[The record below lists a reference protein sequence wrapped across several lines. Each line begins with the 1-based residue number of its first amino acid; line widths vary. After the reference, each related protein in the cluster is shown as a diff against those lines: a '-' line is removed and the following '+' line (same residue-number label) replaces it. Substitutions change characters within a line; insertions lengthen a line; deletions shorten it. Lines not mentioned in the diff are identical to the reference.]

1 MLKTLGKKLMNNFG
15 LKLLAILLAIVLWM
29 VVINIDDPAVRKTM
43 TLSVTMKNQDYITEM
58 GKYMDIL
65 GDSNTV
71 TFTYTTKRGIW
82 ENISS
87 TDFSATADLK
97 KIEAKENGTYR
108 VPVIVSAIRNASQ
121 ITIESK
127 QLYLEVTLEDLGKKQ
142 FQIKANTSGTVA
154 DGCAL
159 GNVTIDNANVVQV
172 SGPVSL
178 VNAIDSVVATVN
190 VDGMSADITDNV
202 VPVFYDVN
210 GEVIDTTKLEK
221 SIDTVNITAQILNT
235 KDIPLELSYMGEP
248 EAGYCLTEVLSNP
261 KTVRVKGTAATLNT
275 LDRVVVPAEVLDL
288 TGVTSDVEKTI
299 DISTYLPEGVSLVI
313 SSDAKVNITAKI
325 EAVETKEFRIPI
337 SNITAI
343 GLKEGYQLAYAEKYL
358 NVTISAGST
367 ALGNINT
374 VNIKGSLNVE
384 NLKEGTHTVAIAF
397 ELDNTIYKVSEA
409 LTEISIIRTDENS
422 AGNTENNSESNT
434 ENNNNS
440 GGTTDTETSGGTTNE
455 GNTENSGGTSNSGS
469 TTTPDNT
476 TEGGAKE
483 ENSSEKPEHSGGSN
497 TGS

>member
-29 VVINIDDPAVRKTM
+29 VVINIDDPVVRKTM

-235 KDIPLELSYMGEP
+235 KDVPLELSYMGEP

-325 EAVETKEFRIPI
+325 EEMETKEFRIPI
-337 SNITAI
+337 SNITAA
-343 GLKEGYQLAYAEKYL
+343 GLKTGYQLAYAEKYL
-358 NVTISAGST
+358 NVSIRAGRT
-367 ALGNINT
+367 ALGYLNSANIT
-374 VNIKGSLNVE
+374 GTIDVE
-384 NLKEGTHTVAIAF
+384 NLKEGTHTVTVIL
-397 ELDNTIYKVSEA
+397 ELDRTIYEISDVV
-409 LTEISIIRTDENS
+409 TEISITHVSES
-422 AGNTENNSESNT
+422 ETGNTENNSEANG
-434 ENNNNS
+434 ENNS
-440 GGTTDTETSGGTTNE
+440 EGTATDTETSG
-455 GNTENSGGTSNSGS
+455 SG
-469 TTTPDNT
+469 T
-476 TEGGAKE
+476 TEGGTGE
-483 ENSSEKPEHSGGSN
+483 ENNSEKPEQGNG
-497 TGS
+497 TGDSSDKQQ

>member
-1 MLKTLGKKLMNNFG
+1 MLKTLSKKLMNNFG

-325 EAVETKEFRIPI
+325 EEMETKEFRIPI
-337 SNITAI
+337 SNITAA
-343 GLKEGYQLAYAEKYL
+343 GLKTGYQLAYAEKYL
-358 NVTISAGST
+358 NVSIRAGRT
-367 ALGNINT
+367 ALGYLNSANIT
-374 VNIKGSLNVE
+374 GTIDVE
-384 NLKEGTHTVAIAF
+384 NLKEGTHTVTVIL
-397 ELDNTIYKVSEA
+397 ELDRTIYEISDVV
-409 LTEISIIRTDENS
+409 TEISITHVSES
-422 AGNTENNSESNT
+422 ETGNTENNSEANG
-434 ENNNNS
+434 ENNS
-440 GGTTDTETSGGTTNE
+440 EGTATDTETSG
-455 GNTENSGGTSNSGS
+455 SG
-469 TTTPDNT
+469 T
-476 TEGGAKE
+476 TEGGTGE
-483 ENSSEKPEHSGGSN
+483 ENNSEEPEQGNGTGDSSDKQQ
-497 TGS
+497 

>member
-71 TFTYTTKRGIW
+71 TFMYTTKRGIW

-325 EAVETKEFRIPI
+325 EEMETKEFRIPI
-337 SNITAI
+337 SNITAA
-343 GLKEGYQLAYAEKYL
+343 GLKTGYQLAYAEKYL
-358 NVTISAGST
+358 NVSIRAGRT
-367 ALGNINT
+367 ALGYLNSANIT
-374 VNIKGSLNVE
+374 GTIDVE
-384 NLKEGTHTVAIAF
+384 NLKEGTHTVTVIL
-397 ELDNTIYKVSEA
+397 ELDRTIYEISDVV
-409 LTEISIIRTDENS
+409 TEISITHVSES
-422 AGNTENNSESNT
+422 ETGNTENNSEANG
-434 ENNNNS
+434 ENNS
-440 GGTTDTETSGGTTNE
+440 EGTATDTETSG
-455 GNTENSGGTSNSGS
+455 SG
-469 TTTPDNT
+469 T
-476 TEGGAKE
+476 TEGGTGE
-483 ENSSEKPEHSGGSN
+483 ENNSEKPEQRNG
-497 TGS
+497 TGDSSDKQQ

>member
-29 VVINIDDPAVRKTM
+29 VVINIDDPVVRKTM

-325 EAVETKEFRIPI
+325 EEMETKEFRIPI
-337 SNITAI
+337 SNITAA
-343 GLKEGYQLAYAEKYL
+343 GLKTGYQLAYAEKYL
-358 NVTISAGST
+358 NVSIRAGRT
-367 ALGNINT
+367 ALGYLNSANIT
-374 VNIKGSLNVE
+374 GTIDVE
-384 NLKEGTHTVAIAF
+384 NLKEGTHTVTVIL
-397 ELDNTIYKVSEA
+397 ELDRTIYEISDVV
-409 LTEISIIRTDENS
+409 TEISITHVSES
-422 AGNTENNSESNT
+422 ETGNTENNSEANG
-434 ENNNNS
+434 ENNS
-440 GGTTDTETSGGTTNE
+440 EGTATDTETSG
-455 GNTENSGGTSNSGS
+455 SG
-469 TTTPDNT
+469 T
-476 TEGGAKE
+476 TEGGTGE
-483 ENSSEKPEHSGGSN
+483 ENNSEKPEQGNG
-497 TGS
+497 TGDSSDKQQ

>member
-29 VVINIDDPAVRKTM
+29 VVINIDDPVVRKTM

-325 EAVETKEFRIPI
+325 EEMETKEFRIPI
-337 SNITAI
+337 SNITAA
-343 GLKEGYQLAYAEKYL
+343 GLKTGYQLAYAEKYL
-358 NVTISAGST
+358 NVSIRAGRT
-367 ALGNINT
+367 ALGYLNFANIT
-374 VNIKGSLNVE
+374 GTIDVE
-384 NLKEGTHTVAIAF
+384 NLKEGTHTVTVIL
-397 ELDNTIYKVSEA
+397 ELDRTIYEISDVV
-409 LTEISIIRTDENS
+409 TEISITHVSES
-422 AGNTENNSESNT
+422 ETGNTENNSEANG
-434 ENNNNS
+434 ENNS
-440 GGTTDTETSGGTTNE
+440 EGTATDTETSG
-455 GNTENSGGTSNSGS
+455 SG
-469 TTTPDNT
+469 T
-476 TEGGAKE
+476 TEGGTGE
-483 ENSSEKPEHSGGSN
+483 ENNSEKPEQGNG
-497 TGS
+497 TGDSSDKQQ

>member
-325 EAVETKEFRIPI
+325 EEMETKEFRIPI
-337 SNITAI
+337 SNITAA
-343 GLKEGYQLAYAEKYL
+343 GLKTGYQLAYAEKYL
-358 NVTISAGST
+358 NVSIRAGRT
-367 ALGNINT
+367 ALGYLNSANIT
-374 VNIKGSLNVE
+374 GTIDVE
-384 NLKEGTHTVAIAF
+384 NLKEGTHTVTVIL
-397 ELDNTIYKVSEA
+397 ELDRTIYEISDVV
-409 LTEISIIRTDENS
+409 TEISITHVAES
-422 AGNTENNSESNT
+422 ETGNTENNSEANG
-434 ENNNNS
+434 ENNS
-440 GGTTDTETSGGTTNE
+440 EGTATDTETSG
-455 GNTENSGGTSNSGS
+455 SG
-469 TTTPDNT
+469 T
-476 TEGGAKE
+476 TEGGTGE
-483 ENSSEKPEHSGGSN
+483 ENNSEKPEQGNG
-497 TGS
+497 TGDSSDKQQ

>member
-325 EAVETKEFRIPI
+325 EEMETKEFRIPI
-337 SNITAI
+337 SNITAA
-343 GLKEGYQLAYAEKYL
+343 GLKTGYQLAYAEKYL
-358 NVTISAGST
+358 NVSIRAGRT
-367 ALGNINT
+367 ALGYLNSANIT
-374 VNIKGSLNVE
+374 GTIDVE
-384 NLKEGTHTVAIAF
+384 NLKEGTHTVTVIL
-397 ELDNTIYKVSEA
+397 ELDRTIYEISDVV
-409 LTEISIIRTDENS
+409 TEISITHVSES
-422 AGNTENNSESNT
+422 ETGNTENNSEANG
-434 ENNNNS
+434 ENNS
-440 GGTTDTETSGGTTNE
+440 EGTATDTETSG
-455 GNTENSGGTSNSGS
+455 SG
-469 TTTPDNT
+469 T
-476 TEGGAKE
+476 TEGGTGE
-483 ENSSEKPEHSGGSN
+483 ENNSEKPEQENG
-497 TGS
+497 TGDSSEKQQ

>member
-29 VVINIDDPAVRKTM
+29 VVINIDDPVVRKTM

-210 GEVIDTTKLEK
+210 GEVIDTTKLAK

-325 EAVETKEFRIPI
+325 EEMETKEFRIPI
-337 SNITAI
+337 SNITAA
-343 GLKEGYQLAYAEKYL
+343 GLKTGYQLAYAEKYL
-358 NVTISAGST
+358 NVSIRAGRT
-367 ALGNINT
+367 ALGYLNSANIT
-374 VNIKGSLNVE
+374 GTIDVE
-384 NLKEGTHTVAIAF
+384 NLKEGTHTVTVIL
-397 ELDNTIYKVSEA
+397 ELDRTIYEISDVV
-409 LTEISIIRTDENS
+409 TEISITHVSES
-422 AGNTENNSESNT
+422 ETGNTENNSEANG
-434 ENNNNS
+434 ENNS
-440 GGTTDTETSGGTTNE
+440 EGTATDTETSG
-455 GNTENSGGTSNSGS
+455 SG
-469 TTTPDNT
+469 T
-476 TEGGAKE
+476 TEGGTGE
-483 ENSSEKPEHSGGSN
+483 ENNSEKPEQGNG
-497 TGS
+497 TGDSSDKQQ

>member
-29 VVINIDDPAVRKTM
+29 VVINIDDPVVRKTM

-202 VPVFYDVN
+202 VPVFYDAN

-313 SSDAKVNITAKI
+313 SSDAKVSITAKI
-325 EAVETKEFRIPI
+325 EEMETKEFRIPI
-337 SNITAI
+337 SNITAA
-343 GLKEGYQLAYAEKYL
+343 GLKTGYQLAYAEKYL
-358 NVTISAGST
+358 NVSIRAGRT
-367 ALGNINT
+367 ALGYLNSANIT
-374 VNIKGSLNVE
+374 GTIDVE
-384 NLKEGTHTVAIAF
+384 NLKEGTHTVTVIL
-397 ELDNTIYKVSEA
+397 ELDRTIYEISDVV
-409 LTEISIIRTDENS
+409 TEISITHVSES
-422 AGNTENNSESNT
+422 ETGNTENNSEANG
-434 ENNNNS
+434 ENNS
-440 GGTTDTETSGGTTNE
+440 EGTATDTETSG
-455 GNTENSGGTSNSGS
+455 SG
-469 TTTPDNT
+469 T
-476 TEGGAKE
+476 TEGGTGE
-483 ENSSEKPEHSGGSN
+483 ENNSEKPEQGNG
-497 TGS
+497 TGDSSDKQQ

>member
-1 MLKTLGKKLMNNFG
+1 MRKTLGKKLMNNFG

-248 EAGYCLTEVLSNP
+248 EVGYCLIEVLSNP

-325 EAVETKEFRIPI
+325 EEMETKEFRIPI
-337 SNITAI
+337 SNITAA
-343 GLKEGYQLAYAEKYL
+343 GLKTGYQLAYAEKYL
-358 NVTISAGST
+358 NVSIRAGRT
-367 ALGNINT
+367 ALGYLNSANIT
-374 VNIKGSLNVE
+374 GTIDVE
-384 NLKEGTHTVAIAF
+384 NLKEGTHTVTVIL
-397 ELDNTIYKVSEA
+397 ELDRTIYEISDVV
-409 LTEISIIRTDENS
+409 TEISITHVSES
-422 AGNTENNSESNT
+422 ETGNTENNSEANG
-434 ENNNNS
+434 ENNS
-440 GGTTDTETSGGTTNE
+440 EGTATDTETSG
-455 GNTENSGGTSNSGS
+455 SG
-469 TTTPDNT
+469 T
-476 TEGGAKE
+476 TEGGTGE
-483 ENSSEKPEHSGGSN
+483 ENNSEKPEQGNG
-497 TGS
+497 TGDSSDKQQ

>member
-1 MLKTLGKKLMNNFG
+1 MLKTPGQKLMNNFG

-190 VDGMSADITDNV
+190 VDGMSTDITDNV
-202 VPVFYDVN
+202 VSVFYDVN
-210 GEVIDTTKLEK
+210 GEVMDATKLEK

-325 EAVETKEFRIPI
+325 EEMETKEFRIPI
-337 SNITAI
+337 SNITAA
-343 GLKEGYQLAYAEKYL
+343 GLKTGYQLAYAEKYL
-358 NVTISAGST
+358 NVSIRAGRT
-367 ALGNINT
+367 ALGYLNSANIT
-374 VNIKGSLNVE
+374 GTIDVE
-384 NLKEGTHTVAIAF
+384 NLKEGTHTVTVIL
-397 ELDNTIYKVSEA
+397 ELDRTIYEISDVV
-409 LTEISIIRTDENS
+409 TEISITHVSES
-422 AGNTENNSESNT
+422 ETGNTENNSEANG
-434 ENNNNS
+434 ENNS
-440 GGTTDTETSGGTTNE
+440 EGTATDTETSG
-455 GNTENSGGTSNSGS
+455 SG
-469 TTTPDNT
+469 T
-476 TEGGAKE
+476 TEGGTGE
-483 ENSSEKPEHSGGSN
+483 ENNSEKPEQGNG
-497 TGS
+497 TGDSSDKQP

>member
-202 VPVFYDVN
+202 VPVFYDAN

-313 SSDAKVNITAKI
+313 SSDAKVSITAKI
-325 EAVETKEFRIPI
+325 EEMETKEFRIPI
-337 SNITAI
+337 SNITAA
-343 GLKEGYQLAYAEKYL
+343 GLKTGYQLAYAEKYL
-358 NVTISAGST
+358 NVSIRAGRT
-367 ALGNINT
+367 ALGYLNSANIT
-374 VNIKGSLNVE
+374 GTIDVE
-384 NLKEGTHTVAIAF
+384 NLKEGTHTVTVIL
-397 ELDNTIYKVSEA
+397 ELDRTIYEISDVV
-409 LTEISIIRTDENS
+409 TEISITHVSES
-422 AGNTENNSESNT
+422 ETGNTENNSEANG
-434 ENNNNS
+434 ENNS
-440 GGTTDTETSGGTTNE
+440 EGTATDTETSG
-455 GNTENSGGTSNSGS
+455 SG
-469 TTTPDNT
+469 T
-476 TEGGAKE
+476 TEGGTGE
-483 ENSSEKPEHSGGSN
+483 ENNSEKPEQGNG
-497 TGS
+497 TGDSSDKQQ

>member
-29 VVINIDDPAVRKTM
+29 VVINIDDPVVRKTM

-190 VDGMSADITDNV
+190 VDGMSTDITDNV

-325 EAVETKEFRIPI
+325 EEMETKEFRIPI
-337 SNITAI
+337 SNITAA
-343 GLKEGYQLAYAEKYL
+343 GLKTGYQLAYAEKYL
-358 NVTISAGST
+358 NVSIRAGRT
-367 ALGNINT
+367 ALGYLNSANIT
-374 VNIKGSLNVE
+374 GTIDVE
-384 NLKEGTHTVAIAF
+384 NLKEGTHTVTVIL
-397 ELDNTIYKVSEA
+397 ELDRTIYEISDVV
-409 LTEISIIRTDENS
+409 TEISITHVSES
-422 AGNTENNSESNT
+422 ETGNTENNSEANG
-434 ENNNNS
+434 ENNS
-440 GGTTDTETSGGTTNE
+440 EGTATDTETSG
-455 GNTENSGGTSNSGS
+455 SG
-469 TTTPDNT
+469 T
-476 TEGGAKE
+476 TEGGTGE
-483 ENSSEKPEHSGGSN
+483 ENNSEKPEQGNG
-497 TGS
+497 TGDSSDKQQ

>member
-325 EAVETKEFRIPI
+325 EEMETKEFRIPI
-337 SNITAI
+337 SNITAA
-343 GLKEGYQLAYAEKYL
+343 GLKTGYQLAYAEKYL
-358 NVTISAGST
+358 NVSIRAGRT
-367 ALGNINT
+367 ALGYLNSANIT
-374 VNIKGSLNVE
+374 GTIDVE
-384 NLKEGTHTVAIAF
+384 NLKEGTHTVTVIL
-397 ELDNTIYKVSEA
+397 ELDRTIYEISDVV
-409 LTEISIIRTDENS
+409 TEISITHVSES
-422 AGNTENNSESNT
+422 ETGNTENNSEANG
-434 ENNNNS
+434 ENNS
-440 GGTTDTETSGGTTNE
+440 EGTATDTETSG
-455 GNTENSGGTSNSGS
+455 SG
-469 TTTPDNT
+469 T
-476 TEGGAKE
+476 TEGGTGE
-483 ENSSEKPEHSGGSN
+483 ENNSEKPEQENG
-497 TGS
+497 TGDNSEKQQ

>member
-325 EAVETKEFRIPI
+325 EEMETKEFRIPI
-337 SNITAI
+337 SNITAA
-343 GLKEGYQLAYAEKYL
+343 GLKTGYQLAYAEKYL
-358 NVTISAGST
+358 NVSIRAGIT
-367 ALGNINT
+367 ALGYLNSANIT
-374 VNIKGSLNVE
+374 GTIDVE
-384 NLKEGTHTVAIAF
+384 NLKEGTHTVTVIL
-397 ELDNTIYKVSEA
+397 ELDRTIYEISDVV
-409 LTEISIIRTDENS
+409 TEISITHVSES
-422 AGNTENNSESNT
+422 ETGNTENNSEANG
-434 ENNNNS
+434 ENNS
-440 GGTTDTETSGGTTNE
+440 EGTATDTETSG
-455 GNTENSGGTSNSGS
+455 SG
-469 TTTPDNT
+469 T
-476 TEGGAKE
+476 TEGGTGE
-483 ENSSEKPEHSGGSN
+483 ENNSEKPEQGNG
-497 TGS
+497 TGDSSDKQQ

>member
-288 TGVTSDVEKTI
+288 AGVTSDVEKTI

-325 EAVETKEFRIPI
+325 EEMETKEFRIPI
-337 SNITAI
+337 SNITAA
-343 GLKEGYQLAYAEKYL
+343 GLKTGYQLAYAEKYL
-358 NVTISAGST
+358 NVSIRAGRT
-367 ALGNINT
+367 ALGYLNSANIT
-374 VNIKGSLNVE
+374 GTIDVE
-384 NLKEGTHTVAIAF
+384 NLKEGTHTVTVIL
-397 ELDNTIYKVSEA
+397 ELDRTIYEISDVV
-409 LTEISIIRTDENS
+409 TEISITHVSES
-422 AGNTENNSESNT
+422 ETGNTENNSEANG
-434 ENNNNS
+434 ENNS
-440 GGTTDTETSGGTTNE
+440 EGTATDTETSG
-455 GNTENSGGTSNSGS
+455 SG
-469 TTTPDNT
+469 T
-476 TEGGAKE
+476 TEGGTGE
-483 ENSSEKPEHSGGSN
+483 ENNSEKPEQGNG
-497 TGS
+497 TGDSSDKQQ

>member
-71 TFTYTTKRGIW
+71 TFMYTTKRGIW

-108 VPVIVSAIRNASQ
+108 VPVIVSPIRNASQ

-325 EAVETKEFRIPI
+325 EERETKEFRIPI
-337 SNITAI
+337 SNITAA
-343 GLKEGYQLAYAEKYL
+343 GLKTGYQLAYAEKYL
-358 NVTISAGST
+358 NVSIRAGRT
-367 ALGNINT
+367 ALGYLNSANIT
-374 VNIKGSLNVE
+374 GTIDVE
-384 NLKEGTHTVAIAF
+384 NLKEGTHTVTVIL
-397 ELDNTIYKVSEA
+397 ELDRTIYEISDVV
-409 LTEISIIRTDENS
+409 TEISITHVSES
-422 AGNTENNSESNT
+422 ETGNTENNSEANG
-434 ENNNNS
+434 ENNS
-440 GGTTDTETSGGTTNE
+440 EGTATDTETSG
-455 GNTENSGGTSNSGS
+455 SG
-469 TTTPDNT
+469 T
-476 TEGGAKE
+476 TEGGTGE
-483 ENSSEKPEHSGGSN
+483 ENNSEKPEQGNG
-497 TGS
+497 TGDSSDKQQ

>member
-325 EAVETKEFRIPI
+325 EEMETKEFRIPI
-337 SNITAI
+337 SNITAA
-343 GLKEGYQLAYAEKYL
+343 GLKTGYQLAYAEKYL
-358 NVTISAGST
+358 NVSIRAGRT
-367 ALGNINT
+367 ALGYLNSANIT
-374 VNIKGSLNVE
+374 GTIDVE
-384 NLKEGTHTVAIAF
+384 NLKEGTHTVTVIL
-397 ELDNTIYKVSEA
+397 ELDRTIYEISDVV
-409 LTEISIIRTDENS
+409 TEISITHVSES
-422 AGNTENNSESNT
+422 ETGNTENNSEANG
-434 ENNNNS
+434 ENNS
-440 GGTTDTETSGGTTNE
+440 EGTATDTETSG
-455 GNTENSGGTSNSGS
+455 SG
-469 TTTPDNT
+469 T
-476 TEGGAKE
+476 TEGGTGE
-483 ENSSEKPEHSGGSN
+483 ENNSEKTEQGNG
-497 TGS
+497 TGDSSDKQQ

>member
-325 EAVETKEFRIPI
+325 EEMETKEFRIPI
-337 SNITAI
+337 SNITAA
-343 GLKEGYQLAYAEKYL
+343 GLKTGYQLAYAEKYL
-358 NVTISAGST
+358 NVSIRAGRT
-367 ALGNINT
+367 ALGYLNSANIT
-374 VNIKGSLNVE
+374 GTIDVE
-384 NLKEGTHTVAIAF
+384 NLKEGTHTVTVIL
-397 ELDNTIYKVSEA
+397 ELDRTIYEISDVV
-409 LTEISIIRTDENS
+409 TEISITHVSES
-422 AGNTENNSESNT
+422 ETGNTENNSEANG
-434 ENNNNS
+434 ENNS
-440 GGTTDTETSGGTTNE
+440 EGTATDTETSG
-455 GNTENSGGTSNSGS
+455 SG
-469 TTTPDNT
+469 T
-476 TEGGAKE
+476 TEGGTGE
-483 ENSSEKPEHSGGSN
+483 ENNSEKPEQGNG
-497 TGS
+497 TGDSSDKQQ

>member
-159 GNVTIDNANVVQV
+159 GNVTIDNANVVQG
-172 SGPVSL
+172 SGPVS
-178 VNAIDSVVATVN
+178 VVSAVDGGVATGN
-190 VDGMSADITDNV
+190 GEGMSADITDNV

-325 EAVETKEFRIPI
+325 EEMETKEFRIPI
-337 SNITAI
+337 SNITAA
-343 GLKEGYQLAYAEKYL
+343 GLKTGYQLAYAEKYL
-358 NVTISAGST
+358 NVSIRAGRT
-367 ALGNINT
+367 ALGYLNSANIT
-374 VNIKGSLNVE
+374 GTIDVE
-384 NLKEGTHTVAIAF
+384 NLKEGTHTVTVIL
-397 ELDNTIYKVSEA
+397 ELDRTIYEISDVV
-409 LTEISIIRTDENS
+409 TEISITHVSES
-422 AGNTENNSESNT
+422 ETGNTENNSEANG
-434 ENNNNS
+434 ENNS
-440 GGTTDTETSGGTTNE
+440 EGTATDTETSG
-455 GNTENSGGTSNSGS
+455 SG
-469 TTTPDNT
+469 T
-476 TEGGAKE
+476 TEGGTGE
-483 ENSSEKPEHSGGSN
+483 ENNSEKPEQGNG
-497 TGS
+497 TGDSSDKQQ

>member
-325 EAVETKEFRIPI
+325 EEMEIKEFRIPI
-337 SNITAI
+337 SNITAA
-343 GLKEGYQLAYAEKYL
+343 GLKTGYQLAYAEKYL
-358 NVTISAGST
+358 NVSIRAGRT
-367 ALGNINT
+367 ALGYLNSANIT
-374 VNIKGSLNVE
+374 GTIDVE
-384 NLKEGTHTVAIAF
+384 NLKEGTHTVTVIL
-397 ELDNTIYKVSEA
+397 ELDRTIYEISDVV
-409 LTEISIIRTDENS
+409 TEISITHVAES
-422 AGNTENNSESNT
+422 ETGNTENNSEANG
-434 ENNNNS
+434 ENNS
-440 GGTTDTETSGGTTNE
+440 EGTATDTETSG
-455 GNTENSGGTSNSGS
+455 SG
-469 TTTPDNT
+469 T
-476 TEGGAKE
+476 TEGGTGE
-483 ENSSEKPEHSGGSN
+483 ENNSEKPEQGNG
-497 TGS
+497 TGDSSDKQQ

>member
-1 MLKTLGKKLMNNFG
+1 MRKTLGKKLMNNFG

-248 EAGYCLTEVLSNP
+248 EAGYCLIEVLSNP

-325 EAVETKEFRIPI
+325 EEMETKEFRIPI
-337 SNITAI
+337 SNITAA
-343 GLKEGYQLAYAEKYL
+343 GLKTGYQLAYAEKYL
-358 NVTISAGST
+358 NVSIRAGRT
-367 ALGNINT
+367 ALGYLNSANIT
-374 VNIKGSLNVE
+374 GTIDVE
-384 NLKEGTHTVAIAF
+384 NLKEGTHTVTVIL
-397 ELDNTIYKVSEA
+397 ELDRTIYEISDVV
-409 LTEISIIRTDENS
+409 TEISITHVSES
-422 AGNTENNSESNT
+422 ETGNTENNSEANG
-434 ENNNNS
+434 ENNS
-440 GGTTDTETSGGTTNE
+440 EGTATDTETSG
-455 GNTENSGGTSNSGS
+455 SG
-469 TTTPDNT
+469 T
-476 TEGGAKE
+476 TEGGTGE
-483 ENSSEKPEHSGGSN
+483 ENNSEKPEQGNG
-497 TGS
+497 TGDSSDKQQ